1 MGEFL
6 LIALL
11 ILVLRIGQDT
21 LFLAK
26 IDAFNRNNR
35 YYASGINFLEA
46 MYGIT
51 VIKIILDLMQRNLSY
66 IVIYGTGSILG
77 GLLSGYI
84 KNRLDRRLIGQRQY
98 YARISLEDEIDR
110 TELLDLLVKEQ
121 FDFTVSR
128 REYINGKTKLI
139 VEGSIENRSRMLVL
153 KEILRGRPG
162 KHVTFLRADEVYLL
176 K

>member
-1 MGEFL
+1 MWEFI

-11 ILVLRIGQDT
+11 ILFLRIGQDT

-26 IDAFNRNNR
+26 IDAFNRSNK
-35 YYASGINFLEA
+35 YYSGAINFVEA

-51 VIKIILDLMQRNLSY
+51 VIKIILDLMQSNLSY
-66 IVIYGTGSILG
+66 IVIYGMGSVLG

-84 KNRLDRRLIGQRQY
+84 KGKLDKRLIGQRQY

-110 TELLDLLVKEQ
+110 TELLNILVKENY
-121 FDFTVSR
+121 DFTVSK

-139 VEGSIENRSRMLVL
+139 VEGSIENRSRMLKL